1 MATGSRC
8 RAGGYNRSCS
18 ILSTFISLSQMVR
31 NKSLQQNNGLT
42 DTHEANHPIFNSP
55 DEYPSFLTY
64 RETPTYTPTP
74 TAESCAQ
81 SQLSAPN
88 QTRNQQDSLSVF
100 KWRQPFYL
108 HLSSNFQ
115 LKQYPTEWVF
125 YYFFSANIPLQANT
139 LFSAI

>member
-1 MATGSRC
+1 
-8 RAGGYNRSCS
+8 
-18 ILSTFISLSQMVR
+18 MVR

-74 TAESCAQ
+74 TAEICAQ

-88 QTRNQQDSLSVF
+88 QTLETSRILFLSLNGGNHFTFIWAPIFSLNSTQQNGCFIIFFMQTYLCKQIPYF
-100 KWRQPFYL
+100 QPF
-108 HLSSNFQ
+108 N
-115 LKQYPTEWVF
+115 PEE
-125 YYFFSANIPLQANT
+125 
-139 LFSAI
+139 